1 MNFGTLVANR
11 FLEFSDGSPQRA
23 IANANLILR
32 NFKKGIFHMPV
43 TIAAEQSIPS
53 VGTRRTAYV
62 FLRNRITD
70 VILVVCGVAVLL
82 IGAYAGFGTQSAFL
96 SAFDV
101 SVAPF

>member
-1 MNFGTLVANR
+1 MNPGTPVAPL
-11 FLEFSDGSPQRA
+11 FLEVSDGSPQRA

-32 NFKKGIFHMPV
+32 NLKKGHFHMPV
-43 TIAAEQSIPS
+43 TIAAERSVAS
-53 VGTRRTAYV
+53 VGARRTAYI
-62 FLRNRITD
+62 FLRNRITE
-70 VILVVCGVAVLL
+70 VMLVVWGVTVLL